1 MLLAKN
7 YLAELTL
14 TVAYLNTK
22 LAGFNPSE
30 QHSLSFCAYG
40 YDNHGPG
47 IAGSTLM
54 LSGGDTLRIKLMN
67 N

>member
-1 MLLAKN
+1 MLMAKN

-30 QHSLSFCAYG
+30 QHSLSFRAYG

-47 IAGSTLM
+47 IAGPTLV

>member
-1 MLLAKN
+1 MLLANN

-30 QHSLSFCAYG
+30 QHSLTLRAYG

-47 IAGSTLM
+47 IAGSTLV